1 MRERLMLNFAQIILF
16 SIFTLMMVL
25 MCWGRWRHDLV
36 AFGGLMAAVLAG
48 VVPADQAFSGFGN
61 PTTMIVALVLIAT
74 AGLTRTGAVSRLSR
88 MLASD
93 TRSTTG
99 HILLFGGVGGVLS
112 GFMNNIAALAMLMP
126 VDMQAA
132 RKVGRAAGLTLMPL
146 AFATILGGMLT
157 LIGTPPNLI
166 VSSYRN
172 QVLGEPYRMFDFL
185 PVGAAVAAAGIAF
198 VALVGWRLIPVKGG
212 GGSGGAG
219 RPRRYL
225 ARLVVTETS
234 DLNGEAMADARKVA
248 QTAGVRLI
256 GIMRHGHVVEQDLD
270 SQILEPGDVLL
281 LRADPAALDEY
292 RSNSKLAFPDGR
304 VEPRARKDV
313 EGQSL
318 IECLVPV
325 KAAIIGRT
333 AQSFGLVNR
342 YDSVLI
348 GMRRR
353 GIAMRAALPR
363 QEIMAGD
370 MLLLLVPESRVDDV
384 LAASDILRLDRGSL
398 PVQREGRMLT
408 AILLF
413 AAAVLVTSLG
423 WVSMSI
429 ALGCVI
435 VAYVLTGVLSI
446 NELYDH
452 VDWPVIVLLGSMIP
466 LGLALDQ
473 TGGTALIAALLASA
487 TQGYPA
493 WVGLTLLMVAT
504 MLLSSVLNN
513 NATTIVAAPVGIRL
527 AQQLDVQPDA
537 FLMGVAV
544 SASCAFLTPIGHQ
557 NNTLVLGPGDYR
569 FGDYWR
575 MGLPLEIIVL
585 AVGVPLLL
593 IVWPL

>member
-1 MRERLMLNFAQIILF
+1 MLNLAQITLF

>member
-1 MRERLMLNFAQIILF
+1 MNFAQIILF

>member
-1 MRERLMLNFAQIILF
+1 MLNFAQITLF

-234 DLNGEAMADARKVA
+234 DLNGEAMGDARKVA